1 VCGAAALPWQAQA
14 QDSANW
20 PVKPVRMLV
29 GSAPGGGTDAMA
41 RAVADRLGPLLKQP
55 VIVENRPGVS
65 NTLAVDMTAKA
76 TDGHTMVMG
85 VVTAH
90 AIAPHLL
97 KLGYDNNR
105 DLVPVAFVGSVPN
118 VLVVGNSVA
127 ANTVAELVA
136 MARKNPGQIN
146 FASSGTGSTQHIAAE
161 VFKDAAG
168 IQITRALQGQ
178 RRRPGRSGQRPGAD
192 ELRHHAL
199 GHRPDQGRQA
209 ACSGGH
215 FAPAQPQLPQV
226 PTMAEAGL
234 RDVEI
239 SAWYGI
245 YMPASTPKAVQ
256 QKCMTR
262 STRSS
267 PCPRPRP
274 VSKPWVP
281 SCGPCPRPTSAVSPR
296 RVQALRRHH
305 SQEQHQAGLSMSKA
319 SLPVVALTLGD
330 PSGIGAELIARLLA
344 ASHRAGEPGADRR
357 SLALGAGPAHR
368 RTAGGNR
375 SAGRPVRCARACR
388 YAAAGL
394 CGRGHGRPGRC
405 GAGAGGGG
413 RPLGAAG
420 AGPMHGCG
428 PGRRYR
434 RHLLR
439 P

>member
-1 VCGAAALPWQAQA
+1 MQRRHLLSIAALCGAAALPWQVQA

-168 IQITRALQGQ
+168 IQITHVPYKGSAAALVDLVSGQVQMSFDTMPSVIGQIKAGKLRALAVTSPQ
-178 RRRPGRSGQRPGAD
+178 RN
-192 ELRHHAL
+192 
-199 GHRPDQGRQA
+199 
-209 ACSGGH
+209 
-215 FAPAQPQLPQV
+215 PQLPQV

-256 QKCMTR
+256 QKVHDEVNKVIAMPETKTR
-262 STRSS
+262 LE
-267 PCPRPRP
+267 
-274 VSKPWVP
+274 
-281 SCGPCPRPTSAVSPR
+281 AV
-296 RVQALRRHH
+296 
-305 SQEQHQAGLSMSKA
+305 
-319 SLPVVALTLGD
+319 
-330 PSGIGAELIARLLA
+330 GAELRPMPQADFGSFHLA
-344 ASHRAGEPGADRR
+344 EYKRFGDIIRKNNIK
-357 SLALGAGPAHR
+357 LD
-368 RTAGGNR
+368 
-375 SAGRPVRCARACR
+375 
-388 YAAAGL
+388 
-394 CGRGHGRPGRC
+394 
-405 GAGAGGGG
+405 
-413 RPLGAAG
+413 
-420 AGPMHGCG
+420 
-428 PGRRYR
+428 
-434 RHLLR
+434 
-439 P
+439 

>member
-1 VCGAAALPWQAQA
+1 VQRRHLLSIAALCGAAALPWQVQA

-168 IQITRALQGQ
+168 IQITHVPYKGSAAALVDLVSGQVQMSFDTMPSVIGQIKAGKLRALAVTSPQ
-178 RRRPGRSGQRPGAD
+178 RN
-192 ELRHHAL
+192 
-199 GHRPDQGRQA
+199 
-209 ACSGGH
+209 
-215 FAPAQPQLPQV
+215 PQLPQV

-256 QKCMTR
+256 QKVHDEVNKVIAMPETKTR
-262 STRSS
+262 LE
-267 PCPRPRP
+267 
-274 VSKPWVP
+274 
-281 SCGPCPRPTSAVSPR
+281 AV
-296 RVQALRRHH
+296 
-305 SQEQHQAGLSMSKA
+305 
-319 SLPVVALTLGD
+319 
-330 PSGIGAELIARLLA
+330 GAELRPMAQADFGSFHLA
-344 ASHRAGEPGADRR
+344 EYKRFGDIIRKNNIK
-357 SLALGAGPAHR
+357 LD
-368 RTAGGNR
+368 
-375 SAGRPVRCARACR
+375 
-388 YAAAGL
+388 
-394 CGRGHGRPGRC
+394 
-405 GAGAGGGG
+405 
-413 RPLGAAG
+413 
-420 AGPMHGCG
+420 
-428 PGRRYR
+428 
-434 RHLLR
+434 
-439 P
+439 

>member
-1 VCGAAALPWQAQA
+1 MQRRHLLSIAALCGTAVLPWQAQAQAQA

-136 MARKNPGQIN
+136 MARKNPNQIN

-168 IQITRALQGQ
+168 IQITHVPYKGSAAALVDLVSGQVQMSFDTMPSVIGQIKAGKLRALAVTSPQ
-178 RRRPGRSGQRPGAD
+178 RN
-192 ELRHHAL
+192 
-199 GHRPDQGRQA
+199 
-209 ACSGGH
+209 
-215 FAPAQPQLPQV
+215 PQLPQV

-256 QKCMTR
+256 QKVHDEVNKVIAMPETKTR
-262 STRSS
+262 LE
-267 PCPRPRP
+267 
-274 VSKPWVP
+274 
-281 SCGPCPRPTSAVSPR
+281 AV
-296 RVQALRRHH
+296 
-305 SQEQHQAGLSMSKA
+305 
-319 SLPVVALTLGD
+319 
-330 PSGIGAELIARLLA
+330 GAELRPMPQADFGSFHLA
-344 ASHRAGEPGADRR
+344 EYKRFGDIIRKNNIK
-357 SLALGAGPAHR
+357 LD
-368 RTAGGNR
+368 
-375 SAGRPVRCARACR
+375 
-388 YAAAGL
+388 
-394 CGRGHGRPGRC
+394 
-405 GAGAGGGG
+405 
-413 RPLGAAG
+413 
-420 AGPMHGCG
+420 
-428 PGRRYR
+428 
-434 RHLLR
+434 
-439 P
+439 

>member
-1 VCGAAALPWQAQA
+1 MQRRHLLSIAALCGAAALPWQVQA

-97 KLGYDNNR
+97 QLGYDNNR
-105 DLVPVAFVGSVPN
+105 VLVPVAFVGSVPN

-168 IQITRALQGQ
+168 IQITHVPYKGSAAALVDLVSGQVQMSFDTMPSVIGQIKAGKLRALAVTSPQ
-178 RRRPGRSGQRPGAD
+178 RN
-192 ELRHHAL
+192 
-199 GHRPDQGRQA
+199 
-209 ACSGGH
+209 
-215 FAPAQPQLPQV
+215 PQLPQV

-234 RDVEI
+234 RNVEI

-256 QKCMTR
+256 QKVHDEVNKVIAMPETKTR
-262 STRSS
+262 LE
-267 PCPRPRP
+267 
-274 VSKPWVP
+274 
-281 SCGPCPRPTSAVSPR
+281 AV
-296 RVQALRRHH
+296 
-305 SQEQHQAGLSMSKA
+305 
-319 SLPVVALTLGD
+319 
-330 PSGIGAELIARLLA
+330 GAELRPMAQADFGSFHLA
-344 ASHRAGEPGADRR
+344 EYKRFGDIIRKNNIK
-357 SLALGAGPAHR
+357 LD
-368 RTAGGNR
+368 
-375 SAGRPVRCARACR
+375 
-388 YAAAGL
+388 
-394 CGRGHGRPGRC
+394 
-405 GAGAGGGG
+405 
-413 RPLGAAG
+413 
-420 AGPMHGCG
+420 
-428 PGRRYR
+428 
-434 RHLLR
+434 
-439 P
+439 

>member
-1 VCGAAALPWQAQA
+1 MQRRHLLSIAAACGAAVLPWQAQA

-127 ANTVAELVA
+127 ANTVVELVA
-136 MARKNPGQIN
+136 MARKNPNQIN

-168 IQITRALQGQ
+168 IQITHVPYKGSAAALVDLVSGQVQMSFDTMPSVIGQIKAGKLRALAVTSPQ
-178 RRRPGRSGQRPGAD
+178 RN
-192 ELRHHAL
+192 
-199 GHRPDQGRQA
+199 
-209 ACSGGH
+209 
-215 FAPAQPQLPQV
+215 PQLPQV

-256 QKCMTR
+256 QKVHDEVNKVIAMPETKTR
-262 STRSS
+262 LE
-267 PCPRPRP
+267 
-274 VSKPWVP
+274 
-281 SCGPCPRPTSAVSPR
+281 AV
-296 RVQALRRHH
+296 
-305 SQEQHQAGLSMSKA
+305 
-319 SLPVVALTLGD
+319 
-330 PSGIGAELIARLLA
+330 GAELRPMAQADFGSFHLA
-344 ASHRAGEPGADRR
+344 EYKRFGDIIRKNNIK
-357 SLALGAGPAHR
+357 LD
-368 RTAGGNR
+368 
-375 SAGRPVRCARACR
+375 
-388 YAAAGL
+388 
-394 CGRGHGRPGRC
+394 
-405 GAGAGGGG
+405 
-413 RPLGAAG
+413 
-420 AGPMHGCG
+420 
-428 PGRRYR
+428 
-434 RHLLR
+434 
-439 P
+439 

>member
-1 VCGAAALPWQAQA
+1 MQRRHLLSIAAVCGAAVLPWQAQA

-168 IQITRALQGQ
+168 IQITHVPYKGSAAALVDLVSGQVQMSFDTMPSVIGQIKAGKLRALAVTSPQ
-178 RRRPGRSGQRPGAD
+178 RN
-192 ELRHHAL
+192 
-199 GHRPDQGRQA
+199 
-209 ACSGGH
+209 
-215 FAPAQPQLPQV
+215 PQLPQV

-234 RDVEI
+234 RNVEI

-256 QKCMTR
+256 QKVHDEVNKVIAMPETKTR
-262 STRSS
+262 LE
-267 PCPRPRP
+267 
-274 VSKPWVP
+274 
-281 SCGPCPRPTSAVSPR
+281 AV
-296 RVQALRRHH
+296 
-305 SQEQHQAGLSMSKA
+305 
-319 SLPVVALTLGD
+319 
-330 PSGIGAELIARLLA
+330 GAELRPMAQADFGSFHLA
-344 ASHRAGEPGADRR
+344 EYKRFGDIIRKNNIK
-357 SLALGAGPAHR
+357 LD
-368 RTAGGNR
+368 
-375 SAGRPVRCARACR
+375 
-388 YAAAGL
+388 
-394 CGRGHGRPGRC
+394 
-405 GAGAGGGG
+405 
-413 RPLGAAG
+413 
-420 AGPMHGCG
+420 
-428 PGRRYR
+428 
-434 RHLLR
+434 
-439 P
+439 

>member
-1 VCGAAALPWQAQA
+1 MQRRHLLSIAALCGAAALPWQVQA

-136 MARKNPGQIN
+136 MARKNPNQIN

-168 IQITRALQGQ
+168 IQITHVPYKGSAAALVDLVSGQVQMSFDTMPSVIGQIKAGKLRALAVTSPQ
-178 RRRPGRSGQRPGAD
+178 RN
-192 ELRHHAL
+192 
-199 GHRPDQGRQA
+199 
-209 ACSGGH
+209 
-215 FAPAQPQLPQV
+215 PQLPQV

-234 RDVEI
+234 RNVEI

-256 QKCMTR
+256 QKVHDEVNKVIAMPETKTR
-262 STRSS
+262 LE
-267 PCPRPRP
+267 
-274 VSKPWVP
+274 
-281 SCGPCPRPTSAVSPR
+281 AV
-296 RVQALRRHH
+296 
-305 SQEQHQAGLSMSKA
+305 
-319 SLPVVALTLGD
+319 
-330 PSGIGAELIARLLA
+330 GAELRPMPQADFGSFHLA
-344 ASHRAGEPGADRR
+344 EYKRFGDIIRKNNIK
-357 SLALGAGPAHR
+357 LD
-368 RTAGGNR
+368 
-375 SAGRPVRCARACR
+375 
-388 YAAAGL
+388 
-394 CGRGHGRPGRC
+394 
-405 GAGAGGGG
+405 
-413 RPLGAAG
+413 
-420 AGPMHGCG
+420 
-428 PGRRYR
+428 
-434 RHLLR
+434 
-439 P
+439 

>member
-1 VCGAAALPWQAQA
+1 MQRRHLLSIAAVCGAAALPWQVQA

-136 MARKNPGQIN
+136 MARKNPNQIN

-168 IQITRALQGQ
+168 IQITHVPYKGSAAALVDLVSGQVQMSFDTMPSVIGQIKVGKLRALAVTSPQ
-178 RRRPGRSGQRPGAD
+178 RN
-192 ELRHHAL
+192 
-199 GHRPDQGRQA
+199 
-209 ACSGGH
+209 
-215 FAPAQPQLPQV
+215 PQLPQV

-234 RDVEI
+234 RNVEI

-256 QKCMTR
+256 QKVHDEVNKVIAMPETKTR
-262 STRSS
+262 LE
-267 PCPRPRP
+267 
-274 VSKPWVP
+274 
-281 SCGPCPRPTSAVSPR
+281 AV
-296 RVQALRRHH
+296 
-305 SQEQHQAGLSMSKA
+305 
-319 SLPVVALTLGD
+319 
-330 PSGIGAELIARLLA
+330 GAELRPMAQADFGSFHLA
-344 ASHRAGEPGADRR
+344 EYKRFGDIIRKNNIK
-357 SLALGAGPAHR
+357 LD
-368 RTAGGNR
+368 
-375 SAGRPVRCARACR
+375 
-388 YAAAGL
+388 
-394 CGRGHGRPGRC
+394 
-405 GAGAGGGG
+405 
-413 RPLGAAG
+413 
-420 AGPMHGCG
+420 
-428 PGRRYR
+428 
-434 RHLLR
+434 
-439 P
+439 

>member
-1 VCGAAALPWQAQA
+1 VCGAAVLPWQAQA

-168 IQITRALQGQ
+168 IQITHVPYKGSAAALVDLVSGQVQMSFDTMPSVIGQIKAGKLRALAVTSPQ
-178 RRRPGRSGQRPGAD
+178 RN
-192 ELRHHAL
+192 
-199 GHRPDQGRQA
+199 
-209 ACSGGH
+209 
-215 FAPAQPQLPQV
+215 PQLPQV

-234 RDVEI
+234 RNVEI

-256 QKCMTR
+256 QKVHDEVNKVIAMPETKTR
-262 STRSS
+262 LE
-267 PCPRPRP
+267 
-274 VSKPWVP
+274 
-281 SCGPCPRPTSAVSPR
+281 AV
-296 RVQALRRHH
+296 
-305 SQEQHQAGLSMSKA
+305 
-319 SLPVVALTLGD
+319 
-330 PSGIGAELIARLLA
+330 GAELRPMAQADFGSFHLA
-344 ASHRAGEPGADRR
+344 EYKRFGDIIRKNNIK
-357 SLALGAGPAHR
+357 LD
-368 RTAGGNR
+368 
-375 SAGRPVRCARACR
+375 
-388 YAAAGL
+388 
-394 CGRGHGRPGRC
+394 
-405 GAGAGGGG
+405 
-413 RPLGAAG
+413 
-420 AGPMHGCG
+420 
-428 PGRRYR
+428 
-434 RHLLR
+434 
-439 P
+439 

>member
-1 VCGAAALPWQAQA
+1 MQRRHLLSIAAVCGAAALPWQAQA

-168 IQITRALQGQ
+168 IQITHVPYKGSAAALVDLVSGQVQMSFDTMPSVIGQIKAGKLRALAVTSPQ
-178 RRRPGRSGQRPGAD
+178 RN
-192 ELRHHAL
+192 
-199 GHRPDQGRQA
+199 
-209 ACSGGH
+209 
-215 FAPAQPQLPQV
+215 PQLPQV

-256 QKCMTR
+256 QKVHDEVNKVIAMPETKTR
-262 STRSS
+262 LE
-267 PCPRPRP
+267 
-274 VSKPWVP
+274 
-281 SCGPCPRPTSAVSPR
+281 AV
-296 RVQALRRHH
+296 
-305 SQEQHQAGLSMSKA
+305 
-319 SLPVVALTLGD
+319 
-330 PSGIGAELIARLLA
+330 GAELRPMPQADFGSFHLA
-344 ASHRAGEPGADRR
+344 EYKRFGDIIRKNNIK
-357 SLALGAGPAHR
+357 LD
-368 RTAGGNR
+368 
-375 SAGRPVRCARACR
+375 
-388 YAAAGL
+388 
-394 CGRGHGRPGRC
+394 
-405 GAGAGGGG
+405 
-413 RPLGAAG
+413 
-420 AGPMHGCG
+420 
-428 PGRRYR
+428 
-434 RHLLR
+434 
-439 P
+439 